1 VLVVATFSLLGLAQS
16 APAVRPEFEAAIV
29 KASPDNGKAGVR
41 GTTGLLTLENV
52 PLRLMISVACKTRPS
67 QFTMKD
73 FRTIDYRAT
82 IDDSKVFTRPWTIQ
96 FNLVR
101 NRDANY
107 EQMEYACVEGEKDL
121 QHYTTGEG
129 GKAK

>member
-1 VLVVATFSLLGLAQS
+1 MLVVATFSLLGLAQS

-82 IDDSKVFTRPWTIQ
+82 IDDSKVYTRPWTIR
-96 FNLVR
+96 FFYSRIL
-101 NRDANY
+101 DPKF
-107 EQMEYACVEGEKDL
+107 EHLEFACIEGEVDL
-121 QHYTTGEG
+121 
-129 GKAK
+129 GKH